1 VKKVYHKQAGQGER
15 RDVRMKDLEGK
26 VVLVTG
32 AARGMGKLHAE
43 NFHREGCVV
52 VITDVDEKGLG
63 ETESELRSRGCK
75 VHAYRLDVSDRD
87 ACFALAEKVRS
98 EVGPID
104 VLVNNAGITECF
116 SVLDLSE
123 KAVRRMAEVNYM
135 GYVWMMQAVVPD
147 MIRKGSGHVV
157 NICSVAGKVGTAKMG
172 GYCATKF
179 ADIGITDAIRME
191 TRGSGV
197 DFTIVNPGYVS
208 TGMFEG
214 GKVPFIT
221 RWQDPMKVSRAMV
234 EAVKKN
240 KAEICVPRSNV
251 MLVAFLRGL
260 CMPKLMDLTFHILGV
275 DKSMD
280 NWCRA
285 GDRPF

>member
-1 VKKVYHKQAGQGER
+1 
-15 RDVRMKDLEGK
+15 MKDLNGK
-26 VVLVTG
+26 IAVVTG
-32 AARGMGKLHAE
+32 AARGMGRLHAE
-43 NFHREGCVV
+43 NLGREGCVV
-52 VITDVDEKGLG
+52 VLTDVDGAGLD
-63 ETESELRSRGCK
+63 EAARDLVSRGFEA
-75 VHAYRLDVSDRD
+75 HGYELDVSDRA
-87 ACFALAEKVRS
+87 ACFEVCERVRS

-104 VLVNNAGITECF
+104 ILINNAGITECYA
-116 SVLDLSE
+116 VLDLSE
-123 KAVRRMAEVNYM
+123 RAVRRMAEVNYM
-135 GYVWMMQAVVPD
+135 GYVWMMQAVVPE
-147 MIRKGSGHVV
+147 MAKRGRGHVV

-234 EAVKKN
+234 DAIKKN

-251 MLVAFLRGL
+251 LLVAFLRGL
-260 CMPKLMDLTFHILGV
+260 CMPKLIDFAFHAMGV

-280 NWCRA
+280 GWCRV
-285 GDRPF
+285 DERPF

>member
-1 VKKVYHKQAGQGER
+1 
-15 RDVRMKDLEGK
+15 MKDLEEK

-32 AARGMGKLHAE
+32 AARGMGRLHAE
-43 NFHREGCVV
+43 NFHREGCVL

-63 ETESELRSRGCK
+63 EAEHMLRSLGCQ
-75 VHAYRLDVSDRD
+75 VHAYKLDVSDRD
-87 ACFALAEKVRS
+87 ACFEVADKVRS

-104 VLVNNAGITECF
+104 VLVNNAGITECYA
-116 SVLDLSE
+116 VLDLSE
-123 KAVRRMAEVNYM
+123 RAVRRMAEVNYM
-135 GYVWMMQAVVPD
+135 GYVWMMQAVVPE
-147 MIRKGSGHVV
+147 MVKRGSGHVV
-157 NICSVAGKVGTAKMG
+157 NICSVAGKIGTAKMG

-197 DFTIVNPGYVS
+197 NFTIVNPGYVS

-214 GKVPFIT
+214 GKIPFIT

-240 KAEICVPRSNV
+240 KAEICVPRANV
-251 MLVAFLRGL
+251 LMVAFLRGL
-260 CMPKLMDLTFHILGV
+260 CMPKLIDFAFHTLGV

-280 NWCRA
+280 GWCKDA
-285 GDRPF
+285 ERPF